1 MKNITLRLR
10 TGVLAAV
17 MACVG
22 SVAMATEFRSSDIH
36 PEDYPT
42 VLAVR
47 HMGELVAKRTN
58 GRHSIKVYAKSA
70 LGIEKDTIEQTKLG
84 ALAMTRVNSSAMNN
98 VCPET
103 TVVTMPFL
111 FNSKDHMRRSL
122 DGPVGEDIL
131 KACAAQGFIGLAWYD
146 SGARS
151 IYTVKKPIKTLADAK
166 GLKVRVQQSDLWV
179 SLLEAMGANATPMPF
194 GEVYTALKTGLID
207 AAENN
212 YPSYESSRH
221 FEVAKY
227 FSKTEHSMAPE
238 ILLFSKR
245 TWDTLSPEDQ
255 KIIREAAKESVVY
268 MRKLWDEREEKSLA
282 TVKAAGAQI
291 VEVDKASFQAAMKPV
306 YDKYL
311 QDPKLKALVARVQ
324 ATK

>member
-47 HMGELVAKRTN
+47 HMGELVSQRTN

-98 VCPET
+98 VCQET

-111 FNSKDHMRRSL
+111 LTARNT
-122 DGPVGEDIL
+122 
-131 KACAAQGFIGLAWYD
+131 CARYW
-146 SGARS
+146 
-151 IYTVKKPIKTLADAK
+151 TVP
-166 GLKVRVQQSDLWV
+166 S
-179 SLLEAMGANATPMPF
+179 AT
-194 GEVYTALKTGLID
+194 T
-207 AAENN
+207 
-212 YPSYESSRH
+212 S
-221 FEVAKY
+221 
-227 FSKTEHSMAPE
+227 
-238 ILLFSKR
+238 
-245 TWDTLSPEDQ
+245 
-255 KIIREAAKESVVY
+255 
-268 MRKLWDEREEKSLA
+268 
-282 TVKAAGAQI
+282 
-291 VEVDKASFQAAMKPV
+291 
-306 YDKYL
+306 
-311 QDPKLKALVARVQ
+311 
-324 ATK
+324 